1 MIKKYW
7 PYYLGIGA
15 LLYYFSRLKRTAENV
30 KVNLANVS
38 LKKGKGIA
46 LPIIKMDFEVINPT
60 NTSINV
66 NGVVGDAYVNGQ
78 FLATISN
85 INKVSIP
92 QYGQTIYSVEVKT
105 GALDAVNAFLSL
117 IKKGSGTKG
126 IRITANL
133 NVDVD
138 GILYPISIDK
148 VVI

>member
-7 PYYLGIGA
+7 PFLLGAGA

-38 LKKGKGIA
+38 LKKAKGLG

-60 NTSINV
+60 NTAINV

-92 QYGQTIYSVEVKT
+92 QYGTTIYSVEVKA
-105 GALDAVNAFLSL
+105 GALDAINAFLNL

-126 IRITANL
+126 VRITANL

-138 GILYPISIDK
+138 GILYPVNIDK

>member
-7 PYYLGIGA
+7 PFLLGAGA
-15 LLYYFSRLKRTAENV
+15 LLFYFSRLKRTAQNV

-38 LKKGKGIA
+38 LKKGTGLS
-46 LPIIKMDFEVINPT
+46 LPIIKMDFEIVNPT
-60 NTSINV
+60 NTAINV

-85 INKVSIP
+85 LNKVTIP
-92 QYGQTIYSVEVKT
+92 QYGVIIYSVEVKT
-105 GALDAVNAFLSL
+105 GAVDALNAFLSL

-126 IRITANL
+126 LRITADL

-138 GILYPISIDK
+138 GILYPVNIDK

>member
-7 PYYLGIGA
+7 PYFLGAGA

-38 LKKGKGIA
+38 LKKGSGLS
-46 LPIIKMDFEVINPT
+46 LPIIKMDFEIVNPT
-60 NTSINV
+60 NTAINV

-85 INKVSIP
+85 LNKVTIP
-92 QYGQTIYSVEVKT
+92 QYGVTIYSVEVKA
-105 GALDAVNAFLSL
+105 GAIDAFTAFLNL
-117 IKKGSGTKG
+117 VKKGAKTKG
-126 IRITANL
+126 IRLTANL

-138 GILYPISIDK
+138 GIMYPVDIDK